1 MNDPIY
7 LSQEESVPTRLLSL
21 SGPEIIILVQFSFVL
36 GREKYAKNRMWPSG
50 LHLQHVLCV
59 GCRCAHP
66 TGCRLPSTHLVRTG
80 SKGHPPGKHTA
91 DSPAS
96 ATMHGK
102 ALGVLAVSGSIV
114 WSRHQNN
121 FLVNSAERLE
131 FSIEGTPCGPHNQ
144 NPVIWFQE
152 FQDLGKVSFQAFRF
166 ILGDREKKNWFT
178 YRKKE

>member
-1 MNDPIY
+1 MLDAGALTPPGAG
-7 LSQEESVPTRLLSL
+7 SPH
-21 SGPEIIILVQFSFVL
+21 L
-36 GREKYAKNRMWPSG
+36 G
-50 LHLQHVLCV
+50 H
-59 GCRCAHP
+59 
-66 TGCRLPSTHLVRTG
+66 TG

-166 ILGDREKKNWFT
+166 ILGEREKKNGST